1 MKMTKAKKVSAPIAA
16 RAIAIDGTHFAQGE
30 EIKGVSQDEVDSCIR
45 LGSVVDVSSEEGEA
59 ALLEAEQR
67 AAAEA
72 AAAKKA

>member
-1 MKMTKAKKVSAPIAA
+1 MTTKKKVVSAPIAA
-16 RAIAIDGTHFAQGE
+16 RAIAIDGKHFAQGE
-30 EIKGVSQDEVDSCIR
+30 EIKGVPQEEVDSCIR

-72 AAAKKA
+72 AAAKKG

>member
-1 MKMTKAKKVSAPIAA
+1 MMKAKKVSAPIAA
-16 RAIAIDGTHFAQGE
+16 RAIAIDGVHFAQGE
-30 EIKGVSQDEVDSCIR
+30 EIKGVPQDEVDSCIR

-72 AAAKKA
+72 AAAKKG